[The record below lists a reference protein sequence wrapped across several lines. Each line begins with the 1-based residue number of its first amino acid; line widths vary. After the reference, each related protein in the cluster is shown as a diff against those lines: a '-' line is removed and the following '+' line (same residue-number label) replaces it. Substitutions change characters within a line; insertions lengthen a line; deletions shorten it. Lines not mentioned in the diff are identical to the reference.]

1 MEDNGDGNEL
11 ENVDDG
17 EQRVELME
25 ANGLFL
31 YFKVSSGWLAEYNS
45 VDPNRSIVLKNIW
58 GAGGQVDDC
67 VCVT

>member
-31 YFKVSSGWLAEYNS
+31 YFKVSSG
-45 VDPNRSIVLKNIW
+45 
-58 GAGGQVDDC
+58 
-67 VCVT
+67 